1 MVMAGSDRKPDRNVD
16 LAVRE
21 RLLAASVE
29 AFAAYGFEGASLRQI
44 AQKAGV
50 AFQLITY
57 YFGSKEDLWVATVD
71 HLFEVHTKAARISFD
86 PTRDSESQLREWLA
100 ATLRFEIEAPQLRQ
114 IMCQEYLAQ
123 SDRYERHLKQ
133 RLKEAMPH
141 LTFFFEQAQRHGIAS
156 RVSTKEMLLILRGI
170 MLLTSVAPE
179 EVTSIVGGRIDSQRT
194 VDILTDLIVN
204 LFIKGEGTQALRH
217 LVAVPA

>member
-1 MVMAGSDRKPDRNVD
+1 MGSERKPDRNVD

-21 RLLAASVE
+21 RLLEAAVE
-29 AFAAYGFEGASLRQI
+29 TFAAYGFEGASLRQI

-57 YFGSKEDLWVATVD
+57 YFGSKEDLWVATVN
-71 HLFEVHTKAARISFD
+71 HLFEVRLKAARTTFD
-86 PTRDSESQLREWLA
+86 ADRDFESQLREWVA
-100 ATLRFEIEAPQLRQ
+100 TTLRFEIEAPQLRQ

-123 SDRYERHLKQ
+123 SDRYERHMQ
-133 RLKEAMPH
+133 PRLRDVMPH
-141 LTFFFEQAQRHGIAS
+141 FTLFFDQAQRHGVAS
-156 RVSTKEMLLILRGI
+156 GVSGKEMLLILRGI
-170 MLLTSVAPE
+170 MLLAAVAPD
-179 EVTSIVGGRIDSQRT
+179 EVTSIVGGRIDNQRT
-194 VDILTDLIVN
+194 IDILTDLIVN